1 MRTNDWLVLA
11 LGSLILWG
19 LWGFFQKLATN
30 HINPRNVYVFAVLG
44 PLIVAFFV
52 LLSLDFRV
60 EMHGKGII
68 YAFLAGLVGSI
79 GGLLFVHSVS
89 KGKASIVITLT
100 ALYPVVTILLSFIIL
115 KEQLTMKQ
123 AIGII
128 LALISMVLLSI

>member
-1 MRTNDWLVLA
+1 M
-11 LGSLILWG
+11 
-19 LWGFFQKLATN
+19 
-30 HINPRNVYVFAVLG
+30 FAVLG